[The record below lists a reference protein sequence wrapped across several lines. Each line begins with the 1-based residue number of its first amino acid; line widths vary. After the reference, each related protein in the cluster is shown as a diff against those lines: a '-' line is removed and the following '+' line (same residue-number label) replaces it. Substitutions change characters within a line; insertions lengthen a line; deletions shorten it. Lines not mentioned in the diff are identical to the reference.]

1 MDFDKG
7 LVSASGRKAFICAG
21 SNERS
26 KVCFLFR
33 AASRSHV
40 AASERWM
47 MFSSS
52 SFSSFIIPPQTLG
65 SGAHRKLIPLSVL
78 LFLRAEHLHI
88 KRNTP
93 AIFRSPLLTRHS
105 YCHGNKDLGL
115 CREASESRVTNIFR
129 CLNSVRREIQPFVL
143 RNDDFRVPNMHFFF
157 SFFIFPCILCIRFS
171 QLRASLCRSRI
182 SEFAAQYFS
191 TSFVFRAPSIS
202 VMNMRVKIPTLSC
215 YIENTKR
222 QEQPPPPSVT

>member
-1 MDFDKG
+1 M
-7 LVSASGRKAFICAG
+7 
-21 SNERS
+21 
-26 KVCFLFR
+26 CFLFR

-157 SFFIFPCILCIRFS
+157 HFSFFHAFYAFVSHSYELAS
-171 QLRASLCRSRI
+171 AAVVLASLRPNI
-182 SEFAAQYFS
+182 SAHLLFFAP
-191 TSFVFRAPSIS
+191 RALAS
-202 VMNMRVKIPTLSC
+202 
-215 YIENTKR
+215 
-222 QEQPPPPSVT
+222 